1 MKFTYAYKTSDGKRH
16 EAATEAPS
24 REAVFEALRAQGIKA
39 IKVVAADGSK
49 ANGAP
54 RTTRPAVAIA
64 LFAFIVVALVGG
76 GSWWLAGGG
85 RARRTTLPDGSGDLL
100 SPTRRQIIGDAFAVE
115 KGVRTGWSDV
125 FAHEGERF
133 LASFAIPGVQA
144 AQRTSTEDELRAA
157 LERKIAPEPSDSLEV
172 RQIKAMVEGMKDELR
187 RFVAAG
193 GTIAA
198 YGRRLVERQEEE
210 LRYYNL
216 VKSELDAAATAK
228 KPQAELLDLW
238 ERRNEDLRQM
248 GIRLVPMPE

>member
-1 MKFTYAYKTSDGKRH
+1 MD
-16 EAATEAPS
+16 ATS

-54 RTTRPAVAIA
+54 RGKRPTVAIA
-64 LFAFIVVALVGG
+64 LLVLVVVALVGG
-76 GSWWLAGGG
+76 GSLWLADGG
-85 RARRTTLPDGSGDLL
+85 RSGRATLPVGSGELL
-100 SPTRRQIIGDAFAVE
+100 SPTRRQVIGDAFVVE
-115 KGVRTGWSDV
+115 KGIRTGWADV

-144 AQRTSTEDELRAA
+144 AQRTSTEEELRAA
-157 LERKIAPEPSDSLEV
+157 LERKISPEPSDPLEGQ
-172 RQIKAMVEGMKDELR
+172 QIKVMVEGMKDEMR

-216 VKSELDAAATAK
+216 VKNELDAAAAAK
-228 KPQAELLDLW
+228 MPQLELLDLW